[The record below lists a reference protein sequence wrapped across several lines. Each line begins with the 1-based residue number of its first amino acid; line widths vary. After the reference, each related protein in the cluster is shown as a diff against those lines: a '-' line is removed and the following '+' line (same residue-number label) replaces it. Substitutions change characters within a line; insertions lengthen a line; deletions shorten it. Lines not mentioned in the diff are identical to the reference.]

1 MAIVLNRRSALMLA
15 GAFLVGV
22 GLTGIAAVL
31 FGGDKPLPVRP
42 VAEAAPVTDSV
53 VLGTGRV
60 TGVYFPAGGAIC
72 GVVNQRRAEH
82 GLRCGVESSAGSQA
96 NIGALRNGDIHLGI
110 AQSDWQF
117 HALNGTSAF
126 EADGPL
132 GELRA
137 VFALYAEPL
146 TIVVRQ
152 GADIAGIDDL
162 RGARLDVGQPGTS
175 VRAMMEL
182 LISASGWDADEI
194 ETVDPIPVGGE
205 VAALCSGQVDAIL
218 LATGHPNGTVMAM
231 ATACEVRLINI
242 EGPAVDE
249 VVDSHPFY
257 ARAIIPGGVYPGNLD
272 DVTSFGVGATVVAL
286 DSLDQTAVYE
296 LVRSVFDDL
305 TQFSGQHPAFGGLRE
320 QEMIE
325 GMLTAPLHSGAERY
339 FRERGWL

>member
-1 MAIVLNRRSALMLA
+1 MLT

-22 GLTGIAAVL
+22 GLTSVAAVL
-31 FGGDKPLPVRP
+31 FDGDQPPPVRP
-42 VAEAAPVTDSV
+42 VAEAAPVTDSL

-72 GVVNQRRAEH
+72 GAVNQRRTEH
-82 GLRCGVESSAGSQA
+82 GLRCTVESTAGSQA
-96 NIGALRNGDIHLGI
+96 NIAALRNGDIHMGI

-117 HALNGTSAF
+117 HGMNGTSSF

-132 GELRA
+132 TELRA

-152 GADIAGIDDL
+152 GADISGIDDL
-162 RGARLDVGQPGTS
+162 RGARMDVGRPGTS
-175 VRAMMEL
+175 VRAMMEM

-194 ETVDPIPVGGE
+194 ETADPIPAGEE
-205 VAALCSGQVDAIL
+205 VAALCAGQVDAIL

-231 ATACEVRLINI
+231 ATACEVRLINV
-242 EGPAVDE
+242 EGPAVDD
-249 VVDSHPFY
+249 VVASHPFFT
-257 ARAIIPGGVYPGNLD
+257 RAVIAGGTYPGNLD

-286 DSLDQTAVYE
+286 DSLDENAVYE

-305 TQFSGQHPAFGGLRE
+305 ASFSAQHPALANLRE
-320 QEMIE
+320 QEMAE
-325 GMLTAPLHSGAERY
+325 RMLTAPLHAGAERY